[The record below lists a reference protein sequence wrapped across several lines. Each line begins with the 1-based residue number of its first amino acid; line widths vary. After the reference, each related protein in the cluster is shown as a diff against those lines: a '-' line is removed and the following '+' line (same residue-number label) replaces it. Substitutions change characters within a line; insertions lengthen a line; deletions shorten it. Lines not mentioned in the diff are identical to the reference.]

1 MSLCPP
7 ASLFLALGLA
17 LGLSSDGILG
27 LPAWRLGLVPSL
39 RCVLELGSYQCLSD
53 LNSRGA

>member
-39 RCVLELGSYQCLSD
+39 RCVLELGSYQCL
-53 LNSRGA
+53 